1 MSLKSIN
8 VNNSQI
14 VKIDDKPIPF
24 SKELTS
30 SGAIKEDIF
39 ENTLSLKN
47 KNEINLLYLKPEDFM
62 YGTINSSGTYVY
74 ITIRCVTKTYYKI
87 FPNTN
92 YHCFVNSE
100 NWYIAIEGYDNNLNW
115 VRTICGFTKNIIVSI
130 DSSIAYI
137 RVLMREVDD
146 SHAIDLDNLSTH
158 ILYLIPYSNISY
170 DVSSL
175 EQMNSYNIFPK
186 FNISN
191 FINATITNTGQYIFL
206 SSRASTIKG
215 YEVFPKIP
223 YEIKTGNKLLNCVE
237 FDENNNFVI
246 DYLYNANT
254 YNILIPN
261 LKTKYV
267 KFIIRESDNL
277 SDVVIPM
284 LEDSIS
290 DLVSVKC
297 QCISNQI
304 SLLENNKSFYLECKN
319 LNLFNGTILGDGS
332 VSPGTTIRLT
342 HYEFLKIY
350 NNSKYYLTIPNEFG
364 IELDYYTINGTFIKS
379 KPAMTVSTEI
389 TTPDNAYFMRVVIRY
404 ADSSNITVQDVT
416 NIGFNFKKIT
426 PEEMLSNIDIHFI
439 PTYWETYINNKIVEI
454 NRINEKIGS
463 NGDSF
468 VFITDTHYE
477 INVFNS
483 IPLIEKIVNNT
494 NTKTIFHGGDFLNY
508 QAKNTTLNEVR
519 KYISRYN
526 FSKMFITIGNHD
538 VNTATSQ
545 EMTPE
550 IYLSDTEIYS
560 LYLKDYEND
569 VNIDPGNFY
578 YYLDNERQKIRYFFL
593 DAHWPS
599 NIDKRNISLNYE
611 TQLEWMESHIKE
623 LNNSWSIVVLQHIVY
638 SSQTMVDNVVQ
649 NAYKSSL
656 AEMLVQKLDTLYDL
670 ENIPTI
676 IAVIS
681 GHTHYDWYEYSTKGY
696 PIIASNCDSCWG
708 WKDNTDYPWAP
719 ERETGTINEQ
729 SFDVFSIDKNA
740 RKIYLTKVGYGEN
753 REFNY

>member
-1 MSLKSIN
+1 M
-8 VNNSQI
+8 
-14 VKIDDKPIPF
+14 
-24 SKELTS
+24 
-30 SGAIKEDIF
+30 
-39 ENTLSLKN
+39 
-47 KNEINLLYLKPEDFM
+47 
-62 YGTINSSGTYVY
+62 
-74 ITIRCVTKTYYKI
+74 
-87 FPNTN
+87 
-92 YHCFVNSE
+92 
-100 NWYIAIEGYDNNLNW
+100 
-115 VRTICGFTKNIIVSI
+115 
-130 DSSIAYI
+130 
-137 RVLMREVDD
+137 
-146 SHAIDLDNLSTH
+146 
-158 ILYLIPYSNISY
+158 
-170 DVSSL
+170 
-175 EQMNSYNIFPK
+175 
-186 FNISN
+186 
-191 FINATITNTGQYIFL
+191 
-206 SSRASTIKG
+206 
-215 YEVFPKIP
+215 
-223 YEIKTGNKLLNCVE
+223 
-237 FDENNNFVI
+237 
-246 DYLYNANT
+246 
-254 YNILIPN
+254 
-261 LKTKYV
+261 
-267 KFIIRESDNL
+267 
-277 SDVVIPM
+277 
-284 LEDSIS
+284 
-290 DLVSVKC
+290 
-297 QCISNQI
+297 
-304 SLLENNKSFYLECKN
+304 
-319 LNLFNGTILGDGS
+319 NLFNGTILGDGS

-623 LNNSWSIVVLQHIVY
+623 LNNSWSIVVL
-638 SSQTMVDNVVQ
+638 
-649 NAYKSSL
+649 
-656 AEMLVQKLDTLYDL
+656 
-670 ENIPTI
+670 
-676 IAVIS
+676 
-681 GHTHYDWYEYSTKGY
+681 
-696 PIIASNCDSCWG
+696 
-708 WKDNTDYPWAP
+708 
-719 ERETGTINEQ
+719 
-729 SFDVFSIDKNA
+729 
-740 RKIYLTKVGYGEN
+740 
-753 REFNY
+753 